1 MNNNFLGE
9 PFNPWVKTQ
18 VEVRQ
23 ESLGKYSNIPSRD
36 LQNYITKAPFV
47 RLASSV
53 NLTNKGPKG
62 PLDNSVLKKLI
73 ANGIPAESITG
84 DELAKACILQGGVV
98 SSTGE
103 NTFSGLQSGLNDG
116 NNLFN
121 GAYGWGGSQE
131 RGYVPMPGIT
141 NADVTYYNNG
151 ALSKTT
157 INIRCY
163 SKTQFSLLDVL
174 YLRPGYTL
182 LLEFGWSQYLNN
194 ERELVSMDQFYTDP
208 MSGILNGG
216 VDQYEMYRRIDAER
230 KEHDGNYE
238 AVFGKIS
245 KFNWQFNSDG
255 SYDIQ
260 VQLTSIGDVI
270 ESLKC
275 NITNP
280 GKPLIFTDSKNWFE
294 NTFGPEVDPT
304 QLPPLISNANETLI
318 NRELYNIYQLAQQST
333 SNISLLDYTLTGYV
347 GLDALGSAQKSKDII
362 YPKSLLTIPGTTTD
376 LEENQS
382 PQVYVKYGA
391 FLAFLQS
398 RILLYNKDTS
408 IISFDMNLENLDEDE
423 NVILKVGG
431 QFSSN
436 PLICLIPY
444 ENVNTEEGV
453 NFPKTNINDVI
464 SNTSWD
470 YSPYLGRISNIM
482 VNINYLATCLESAG
496 KDEEGSI
503 NFLQY
508 LKIINKGIITSLGGI
523 NKFEIKLS
531 DDGLKLR
538 FIENIP
544 QRRNTPSS
552 DEYTRF
558 NVYGVKPGIEG
569 SFIRNVNLTADLS
582 NDFATMISVGAQSN
596 SNTISANATSFSNY
610 NAGLVDRVI
619 EEKQSIYPK
628 TNSEGNPKDSKIT
641 IESNFDEN
649 INPTENSLFIQIYQ
663 NLKFLNEQIK
673 SLTSHN
679 TTHASLILGELTNQ
693 KQIQAPFFL
702 PFNFS
707 LEMDGLSGMKLYQ
720 KFLMTNDILPP
731 SYEDDGVDLQITGI
745 NHSISPQAWTTNV
758 DTQSVPADELSGVQ
772 RPAELKSPN
781 TTQQS

>member
-1 MNNNFLGE
+1 
-9 PFNPWVKTQ
+9 
-18 VEVRQ
+18 
-23 ESLGKYSNIPSRD
+23 
-36 LQNYITKAPFV
+36 
-47 RLASSV
+47 
-53 NLTNKGPKG
+53 
-62 PLDNSVLKKLI
+62 
-73 ANGIPAESITG
+73 
-84 DELAKACILQGGVV
+84 
-98 SSTGE
+98 
-103 NTFSGLQSGLNDG
+103 
-116 NNLFN
+116 
-121 GAYGWGGSQE
+121 
-131 RGYVPMPGIT
+131 
-141 NADVTYYNNG
+141 
-151 ALSKTT
+151 
-157 INIRCY
+157 
-163 SKTQFSLLDVL
+163 
-174 YLRPGYTL
+174 
-182 LLEFGWSQYLNN
+182 
-194 ERELVSMDQFYTDP
+194 
-208 MSGILNGG
+208 
-216 VDQYEMYRRIDAER
+216 
-230 KEHDGNYE
+230 
-238 AVFGKIS
+238 
-245 KFNWQFNSDG
+245 
-255 SYDIQ
+255 
-260 VQLTSIGDVI
+260 
-270 ESLKC
+270 
-275 NITNP
+275 
-280 GKPLIFTDSKNWFE
+280 
-294 NTFGPEVDPT
+294 
-304 QLPPLISNANETLI
+304 
-318 NRELYNIYQLAQQST
+318 
-333 SNISLLDYTLTGYV
+333 
-347 GLDALGSAQKSKDII
+347 
-362 YPKSLLTIPGTTTD
+362 
-376 LEENQS
+376 
-382 PQVYVKYGA
+382 
-391 FLAFLQS
+391 
-398 RILLYNKDTS
+398 
-408 IISFDMNLENLDEDE
+408 
-423 NVILKVGG
+423 
-431 QFSSN
+431 
-436 PLICLIPY
+436 
-444 ENVNTEEGV
+444 
-453 NFPKTNINDVI
+453 
-464 SNTSWD
+464 
-470 YSPYLGRISNIM
+470 M
-482 VNINYLATCLESAG
+482 VNINYLATCLESVG

-582 NDFATMISVGAQSN
+582 NDFATMISVGAQTN

-628 TNSEGNPKDSKIT
+628 TNSEGNPKDSKIA

>member
-1 MNNNFLGE
+1 
-9 PFNPWVKTQ
+9 
-18 VEVRQ
+18 
-23 ESLGKYSNIPSRD
+23 
-36 LQNYITKAPFV
+36 
-47 RLASSV
+47 
-53 NLTNKGPKG
+53 
-62 PLDNSVLKKLI
+62 
-73 ANGIPAESITG
+73 
-84 DELAKACILQGGVV
+84 
-98 SSTGE
+98 
-103 NTFSGLQSGLNDG
+103 
-116 NNLFN
+116 
-121 GAYGWGGSQE
+121 
-131 RGYVPMPGIT
+131 
-141 NADVTYYNNG
+141 
-151 ALSKTT
+151 
-157 INIRCY
+157 
-163 SKTQFSLLDVL
+163 
-174 YLRPGYTL
+174 
-182 LLEFGWSQYLNN
+182 
-194 ERELVSMDQFYTDP
+194 

-347 GLDALGSAQKSKDII
+347 GLDALGSAQKSKDIT

-436 PLICLIPY
+436 PLTCLIPY
-444 ENVNTEEGV
+444 ENVNTEEGI
-453 NFPKTNINDVI
+453 NLPKTNINNVI

-482 VNINYLATCLESAG
+482 VNINYLATCLESAD

-544 QRRNTPSS
+544 QRRNNPSS

-569 SFIRNVNLTADLS
+569 SFIRNVSLTA
-582 NDFATMISVGAQSN
+582 
-596 SNTISANATSFSNY
+596 
-610 NAGLVDRVI
+610 
-619 EEKQSIYPK
+619 
-628 TNSEGNPKDSKIT
+628 
-641 IESNFDEN
+641 
-649 INPTENSLFIQIYQ
+649 
-663 NLKFLNEQIK
+663 
-673 SLTSHN
+673 
-679 TTHASLILGELTNQ
+679 
-693 KQIQAPFFL
+693 
-702 PFNFS
+702 
-707 LEMDGLSGMKLYQ
+707 
-720 KFLMTNDILPP
+720 
-731 SYEDDGVDLQITGI
+731 
-745 NHSISPQAWTTNV
+745 SIS
-758 DTQSVPADELSGVQ
+758 
-772 RPAELKSPN
+772 
-781 TTQQS
+781 